1 MLIINKIFGEK
12 MRYYRIYFDDDDDGG
27 DVPGG
32 IPNGPNPLPW

>member
-12 MRYYRIYFDDDDDGG
+12 MRYYRIYFDDDDGG

-32 IPNGPNPLPW
+32 IPNGPDPLPW